1 MLGSVQYHLCF
12 HISQVIFLCV
22 PFTLPHSL
30 LLSSPTHLP
39 TYQRTNAPNRRHRRH
54 RDRGGGGAD
63 LHRRPRLQ
71 LYQNAL
77 RTHRR
82 RVRPARPVNTVTDT
96 VTDAVTDTVIDTVTQ
111 YDVTPWLSHCI
122 RHIRS
127 ACAPSAVPEPCR
139 NAVWREREWRGAYE
153 VCCWARRRALSWI
166 VAGPGVGPVGPG
178 GSYITPHSI
187 RRTKRTYTKQL

>member
-96 VTDAVTDTVIDTVTQ
+96 VTDAVTDAVTDTVTQ

-139 NAVWREREWRGAYE
+139 NAVWRERESGAGRTRFVAGLGEGLFLGLLRDLGWGRWGRGA
-153 VCCWARRRALSWI
+153 
-166 VAGPGVGPVGPG
+166 
-178 GSYITPHSI
+178 
-187 RRTKRTYTKQL
+187 RTSLHTL